1 MQGPMFEE
9 IKSFYNRIRNEGIY
23 WSDYMDHKKYLRNK
37 IDDKVEDLLSLN
49 KYLWLQGKITKQ
61 QYTTMQLRIVN
72 SRTYY
77 KKLVSYC

>member
-1 MQGPMFEE
+1 MQGPIFYE
-9 IKSFYNRIRNEGIY
+9 IKEFCHRVRNEGIY
-23 WSDYMDHKKYLRNK
+23 WSEYIQYKKYLRNK

>member
-37 IDDKVEDLLSLN
+37 IDDKVDELLSLN
-49 KYLWLQGKITKQ
+49 RYLFKDKLQRNNI
-61 QYTTMQLRIVN
+61 
-72 SRTYY
+72 
-77 KKLVSYC
+77 

>member
-1 MQGPMFEE
+1 MKGPMYEE
-9 IKSFYNRIRNEGIY
+9 IKAFYNKVREEGIY
-23 WSDYMDHKKYLRNK
+23 WSEYIQYKKYLRNK